1 MQIQK
6 EIIMTDK
13 EIFEGEDLNG
23 DTVKF
28 TVKTPGAE
36 EIKKSQIVYNKAFK
50 QALDDGALLRQ
61 KLTAYMREQKLWN
74 DDKQEQYDKLLETI
88 NDMEE
93 SLQKGGIRLTTA
105 KEIAIDLRDKR
116 EEFRGLIAERNSLDA
131 ASAEGQAD
139 NARFEELVR
148 LCTLNPENGQRYFAN
163 EADYNASANQPW
175 VVVAAEKLGNA
186 MYGLDPNYEKN
197 LEENKFLKEF
207 KFVNDELRFINEDGH
222 TVDSDGRLTNE
233 DGRYIAYEND
243 DDYKA
248 RKNPYFVNKEG
259 ERVVEGKDGWVK
271 ESVSERQP
279 FLDDDD
285 NPIEASAEQEEKPKT
300 TKRRTRKTKTDQKS
314 A

>member
-1 MQIQK
+1 
-6 EIIMTDK
+6 MTDK

-23 DTVKF
+23 DMVKF
-28 TVKTPGAE
+28 KIKTPGAE
-36 EIKKSQIVYNKAFK
+36 EIKKSQVVYNRAFK

-61 KLTAYMREQKLWN
+61 KLTSYMRDQNLWDDAKQK
-74 DDKQEQYDKLLETI
+74 QYDDLLEQIST
-88 NDMEE
+88 MEE

-105 KEIAIDLRDKR
+105 KEIALDLRKKR
-116 EEFRGLIAERNSLDA
+116 DEFRDLISERNALDA

-148 LCTLNPENGQRYFAN
+148 LCTLNPDNGQRYFAS

-197 LEENKFLKEF
+197 LEENKFLQEF
-207 KFVNDELRFINEDGH
+207 KFVDNELRFINEDGH
-222 TVDSDGRLTNE
+222 TVDSEGRLTNE
-233 DGRYIAYEND
+233 EGRYIAYEND

-248 RKNPYFVNKEG
+248 KKNPYFVNRDG

-271 ESVSERQP
+271 ESIAERKP
-279 FLDDDD
+279 FLDDED
-285 NPIEASAEQEEKPKT
+285 NPIQASAEKEEKPKA
-300 TKRRTRKTKTDQKS
+300 TKKKPRRAKTDQES
-314 A
+314 V

>member
-1 MQIQK
+1 
-6 EIIMTDK
+6 MTDK

-23 DTVKF
+23 DMVKF
-28 TVKTPGAE
+28 KIKTPGAE
-36 EIKKSQIVYNKAFK
+36 EIKKSQVVYNRAFK

-61 KLTAYMREQKLWN
+61 KLTSYMRDQNLWDDAKQK
-74 DDKQEQYDKLLETI
+74 QYDDLLEQI
-88 NDMEE
+88 SKMEE

-105 KEIAIDLRDKR
+105 KEIALNLRKKR
-116 EEFRGLIAERNSLDA
+116 DEFRDLISERNALDA

-148 LCTLNPENGQRYFAN
+148 LCTLNPDNGQRYFAS

-197 LEENKFLKEF
+197 LEENKFLQEF
-207 KFVNDELRFINEDGH
+207 KFVDNELRFINEDGH
-222 TVDSDGRLTNE
+222 TVDSEGRLTNE
-233 DGRYIAYEND
+233 EGRYIAYEND

-248 RKNPYFVNKEG
+248 KKNPYFVNRDG

-271 ESVSERQP
+271 ESIAERKP
-279 FLDDDD
+279 FLDDED
-285 NPIEASAEQEEKPKT
+285 NPIQASAEKEEKPKA
-300 TKRRTRKTKTDQKS
+300 TKKKPRRAKTDQES
-314 A
+314 V

>member
-1 MQIQK
+1 
-6 EIIMTDK
+6 MTDK
-13 EIFEGEDLNG
+13 ETFEGEDING
-23 DTVKF
+23 DIVKF
-28 TVKTPGAE
+28 QVKTPGAE

-61 KLTAYMREQKLWN
+61 KLTAYMREQNLW
-74 DDKQEQYDKLLETI
+74 DDSKQNQYEDLLDNISEL
-88 NDMEE
+88 EE

-105 KEIAIDLRDKR
+105 KKIALDLKEKR
-116 EEFRGLIAERNSLDA
+116 EKFRGLIAEKNSLDA

-148 LCTLNPENGQRYFAN
+148 LCTMNPENNQRYFSN

-186 MYGLDPNYEKN
+186 MYGLDPNYEKG
-197 LEENKFLKEF
+197 LEENKFLQEF

-222 TVDSDGRLTNE
+222 TVDSEGRLTNE

-248 RKNPYFVNKEG
+248 RKDPYFVNASG

-271 ESVSERQP
+271 ESMTERKP
-279 FLDDDD
+279 FLDDED
-285 NPIEASAEQEEKPKT
+285 NPIVSASEEEKPKA
-300 TKRRTRKTKTDQKS
+300 TKKRTRKTKTTEQKS
-314 A
+314 

>member
-1 MQIQK
+1 
-6 EIIMTDK
+6 MTDK
-13 EIFEGEDLNG
+13 QVFEGEDLNG
-23 DTVKF
+23 DIVKF
-28 TVKTPGAE
+28 SVKTPGAE
-36 EIKKSQIVYNKAFK
+36 EIKKSQIVYNRAFK

-61 KLTAYMREQKLWN
+61 KLTAYMRDQNLWDDAKQK
-74 DDKQEQYDKLLETI
+74 QYDDLLEQI
-88 NDMEE
+88 NEMEE

-105 KEIAIDLRDKR
+105 KQIALDLRGKR

-207 KFVNDELRFINEDGH
+207 KFVNEELRFINEDGH
-222 TVDSDGRLTNE
+222 TVDSEGRLTNE
-233 DGRYIAYEND
+233 EGRYVAYEND

-248 RKNPYFVNKEG
+248 QENAYFVNKDG
-259 ERVVEGKDGWVK
+259 ERVVEGEDGWVK
-271 ESVSERQP
+271 ESMTERKP
-279 FLDDDD
+279 FLDDED
-285 NPIEASAEQEEKPKT
+285 NPIEIVAEKEEKPKV
-300 TKRRTRKTKTDQKS
+300 TKKRTRKTKTDQES
-314 A
+314 V

>member
-1 MQIQK
+1 
-6 EIIMTDK
+6 MTDK
-13 EIFEGEDLNG
+13 ETFEGEDING
-23 DTVKF
+23 DIVKF
-28 TVKTPGAE
+28 QVKTPGAE

-61 KLTAYMREQKLWN
+61 KLTAYMREQNLW
-74 DDKQEQYDKLLETI
+74 DDSKQNQYEDLLDNISEL
-88 NDMEE
+88 EE

-105 KEIAIDLRDKR
+105 KKIALDLKEKR
-116 EEFRGLIAERNSLDA
+116 EKFRGLIAEKNSLDA

-148 LCTLNPENGQRYFAN
+148 LCTMNPENNQRYFSN

-186 MYGLDPNYEKN
+186 MYGLDPNYEKG
-197 LEENKFLKEF
+197 LEENKFLQEF

-222 TVDSDGRLTNE
+222 TVDSEGRLTNE

-248 RKNPYFVNKEG
+248 RKDPYFVNVSG

-271 ESVSERQP
+271 ESMTERKP
-279 FLDDDD
+279 FLDDED
-285 NPIEASAEQEEKPKT
+285 NPIVSASEEEKPKA
-300 TKRRTRKTKTDQKS
+300 TKKRTRKTKTTEQKS
-314 A
+314 

>member
-1 MQIQK
+1 
-6 EIIMTDK
+6 MTDK
-13 EIFEGEDLNG
+13 ETFEGEDING
-23 DTVKF
+23 DIVKF
-28 TVKTPGAE
+28 QVKTPGAE

-61 KLTAYMREQKLWN
+61 KLTAYMREQNLW
-74 DDKQEQYDKLLETI
+74 DDSKQNQYEDLLENI
-88 NDMEE
+88 SELEE

-105 KEIAIDLRDKR
+105 KKIALDLKEKR
-116 EEFRGLIAERNSLDA
+116 EKFRGLIAEKNSLDA

-148 LCTLNPENGQRYFAN
+148 LCTMNPENNQRYFSN

-186 MYGLDPNYEKN
+186 MYGLDPNYEKG
-197 LEENKFLKEF
+197 LEENKFLQEF

-222 TVDSDGRLTNE
+222 TVDSEGRLTNE

-248 RKNPYFVNKEG
+248 RKDPYFVNVSG

-271 ESVSERQP
+271 ESMTERKP
-279 FLDDDD
+279 FLDDED
-285 NPIEASAEQEEKPKT
+285 NPIVSASEEEKPKA
-300 TKRRTRKTKTDQKS
+300 TKKRTRKTKTTEQKS
-314 A
+314 

>member
-1 MQIQK
+1 
-6 EIIMTDK
+6 MTDK
-13 EIFEGEDLNG
+13 EVFEGEDLNG
-23 DTVKF
+23 DIVKF
-28 TVKTPGAE
+28 SVKTPGAE
-36 EIKKSQIVYNKAFK
+36 EIKKSQIVYNRAFK

-61 KLTAYMREQKLWN
+61 KLTAYMRDQNLWDDAKQK
-74 DDKQEQYDKLLETI
+74 QYDDLLEQI
-88 NDMEE
+88 NEMEE

-105 KEIAIDLRDKR
+105 KQIALDLRGKR

-222 TVDSDGRLTNE
+222 TVDSEGRLTNE
-233 DGRYIAYEND
+233 EGRYVAYEND

-248 RKNPYFVNKEG
+248 QENAYFVNKDG
-259 ERVVEGKDGWVK
+259 ERVVEGEDGWVK
-271 ESVSERQP
+271 ESIKERQP
-279 FLDDDD
+279 FLDEED
-285 NPIEASAEQEEKPKT
+285 NPIEAVAEKEEKPKA
-300 TKRRTRKTKTDQKS
+300 TKKRTRKTKTDQES
-314 A
+314 V

>member
-1 MQIQK
+1 
-6 EIIMTDK
+6 MTDK

-23 DTVKF
+23 DMVKF
-28 TVKTPGAE
+28 KIKTPGAE
-36 EIKKSQIVYNKAFK
+36 EIKKSQVVYNRAFK

-61 KLTAYMREQKLWN
+61 KLTSYMRDQNLWDDAKQK
-74 DDKQEQYDKLLETI
+74 QYDDLLEQI
-88 NDMEE
+88 SKMEE

-105 KEIAIDLRDKR
+105 KEIALDLRKKRDK
-116 EEFRGLIAERNSLDA
+116 FRDLISERNALDA

-148 LCTLNPENGQRYFAN
+148 LCTLNPDNGQRYFAS

-197 LEENKFLKEF
+197 LEENKFLQEF
-207 KFVNDELRFINEDGH
+207 KFVDNELRFINEDGH
-222 TVDSDGRLTNE
+222 TVDSEGRLTNE
-233 DGRYIAYEND
+233 EGRYIAYEND

-248 RKNPYFVNKEG
+248 KKNPYFVNRDG

-271 ESVSERQP
+271 ESIAERKP
-279 FLDDDD
+279 FLDDED
-285 NPIEASAEQEEKPKT
+285 NPIQASAEKEEKPKA
-300 TKRRTRKTKTDQKS
+300 TKKKPRRAKTDQES
-314 A
+314 V

>member
-1 MQIQK
+1 
-6 EIIMTDK
+6 MTDK
-13 EIFEGEDLNG
+13 QVFEGEDLNG
-23 DTVKF
+23 DIVKF
-28 TVKTPGAE
+28 SVKTPGAE
-36 EIKKSQIVYNKAFK
+36 EIKKSQIVYNRAFK

-61 KLTAYMREQKLWN
+61 KLTAYMRDQNLWDDAKQK
-74 DDKQEQYDKLLETI
+74 QYDDLLEQI
-88 NDMEE
+88 NEMEE

-105 KEIAIDLRDKR
+105 KQIALDLRGKR

-207 KFVNDELRFINEDGH
+207 KFVNEELRFINEDGH
-222 TVDSDGRLTNE
+222 TVDSEGRLTNE
-233 DGRYIAYEND
+233 EGRYVAYEND

-248 RKNPYFVNKEG
+248 QENAYYVNKDG
-259 ERVVEGKDGWVK
+259 ERVVEGEDGWVK
-271 ESVSERQP
+271 ESMTERKP
-279 FLDDDD
+279 FLDDED
-285 NPIEASAEQEEKPKT
+285 NPIEIVAEKEEKPKV
-300 TKRRTRKTKTDQKS
+300 TKKRTRKTKTDQES
-314 A
+314 V

>member
-1 MQIQK
+1 
-6 EIIMTDK
+6 MTDK
-13 EIFEGEDLNG
+13 QVFEGEDLNG
-23 DTVKF
+23 DIVKF
-28 TVKTPGAE
+28 SVKTPGAE
-36 EIKKSQIVYNKAFK
+36 EIKKSQIVYNRAFK

-61 KLTAYMREQKLWN
+61 KLTAYMRDQNLWDDAKQK
-74 DDKQEQYDKLLETI
+74 QYDDLLEQI
-88 NDMEE
+88 NEMEE

-105 KEIAIDLRDKR
+105 KQIALDLRGKR

-222 TVDSDGRLTNE
+222 TVDSEGRLTNE
-233 DGRYIAYEND
+233 EGRYVAYEND

-248 RKNPYFVNKEG
+248 QENAYFVNKDG
-259 ERVVEGKDGWVK
+259 ERVVEGEDGWVK
-271 ESVSERQP
+271 ESMTERKP
-279 FLDDDD
+279 FLDDED
-285 NPIEASAEQEEKPKT
+285 NPIEIVAEKEEKPKVA
-300 TKRRTRKTKTDQKS
+300 KKRTRKTKTDQES
-314 A
+314 V

>member
-1 MQIQK
+1 
-6 EIIMTDK
+6 MTDK

-23 DTVKF
+23 DVVKF
-28 TVKTPGAE
+28 SINTPGAE

-61 KLTAYMREQKLWN
+61 KLTAYMRDQNLWDDTKQK
-74 DDKQEQYDKLLETI
+74 QYDDLLEQI
-88 NDMEE
+88 GEMEE
-93 SLQKGGIRLTTA
+93 ALQRGGIRLTTA
-105 KEIAIDLRDKR
+105 REMALDLRKKR
-116 EEFRGLIAERNSLDA
+116 EDFRALIAERNSLDA

-148 LCTLNPENGQRYFAN
+148 LCTINPENNQRYFSS
-163 EADYNASANQPW
+163 ESEYNASANQPW

-186 MYGLDPNYEKN
+186 MYGLDPNYEKH

-222 TVDSDGRLTNE
+222 TVDSEGRLTNE
-233 DGRYIAYEND
+233 DGRYVAYEND

-248 RKNPYFVNKEG
+248 KKDPYFVNKNG

-271 ESVSERQP
+271 ESMVERKP
-279 FLDDDD
+279 FLDDED
-285 NPIEASAEQEEKPKT
+285 NPIEVVAEKEEKPKA
-300 TKRRTRKTKTDQKS
+300 TKRRTRKTKTDQES
-314 A
+314 V

>member
-1 MQIQK
+1 
-6 EIIMTDK
+6 MTDK

-23 DTVKF
+23 DVVKF
-28 TVKTPGAE
+28 SVKTPGAE

-61 KLTAYMREQKLWN
+61 KLTAYMRDQNLWDDTKQK
-74 DDKQEQYDKLLETI
+74 QYDDLLEQI
-88 NDMEE
+88 NEMEE

-105 KEIAIDLRDKR
+105 KQIALDLRGKR

-148 LCTLNPENGQRYFAN
+148 LCTLNPENGQRYFAS

-197 LEENKFLKEF
+197 LEENKFLQEF

-222 TVDSDGRLTNE
+222 TVDSEGRLTNE
-233 DGRYIAYEND
+233 DGRYVAYEND
-243 DDYKA
+243 NDYKA
-248 RKNPYFVNKEG
+248 RKNPYFVNKDG
-259 ERVVEGKDGWVK
+259 ERVVEGQDGWVK
-271 ESVSERQP
+271 ESITER
-279 FLDDDD
+279 
-285 NPIEASAEQEEKPKT
+285 NPSWTMRIILLRLVPKRKKNQRQQKKEQERLKLIK
-300 TKRRTRKTKTDQKS
+300 K
-314 A
+314 AYNCV

>member
-1 MQIQK
+1 MK
-6 EIIMTDK
+6 DK
-13 EIFEGEDLNG
+13 EVFEGEDING
-23 DTVKF
+23 NIVKF
-28 TVKTPGAE
+28 SVKTPGAE
-36 EIKKSQIVYNKAFK
+36 EIKKSQIVYNRAFK

-74 DDKQEQYDKLLETI
+74 DAKQKQYDDLLEQI
-88 NDMEE
+88 GEMEE

-105 KEIAIDLRDKR
+105 RQIALDLRGKR
-116 EEFRGLIAERNSLDA
+116 EEFRSLIAERNSLDA

-148 LCTLNPENGQRYFAN
+148 LCTINPENNQRYFSS
-163 EADYNASANQPW
+163 ESDYNESANQPW

-222 TVDSDGRLTNE
+222 TVDSEGRLTNE

-248 RKNPYFVNKEG
+248 KKNPYFVNKDG
-259 ERVVEGKDGWVK
+259 ERVVEGKDGWIK
-271 ESVSERQP
+271 ESMKERQP
-279 FLDDDD
+279 FLDDED
-285 NPIEASAEQEEKPKT
+285 NPIQLSAEAETEQKPKV
-300 TKRRTRKTKTDQKS
+300 TKKKTRKTKTDQES
-314 A
+314 V

>member
-1 MQIQK
+1 MK
-6 EIIMTDK
+6 DR

-23 DTVKF
+23 DVVKF
-28 TVKTPGAE
+28 SIKTPGAE

-61 KLTAYMREQKLWN
+61 KLTAYMREQNLW
-74 DDKQEQYDKLLETI
+74 DDAKQKQYDDLLEQI
-88 NDMEE
+88 GEMEE

-105 KEIAIDLRDKR
+105 RQIALDLRGKR
-116 EEFRGLIAERNSLDA
+116 EKFRGLIAERNSLDA

-148 LCTLNPENGQRYFAN
+148 LCTLNPDNGQRYFAN

-222 TVDSDGRLTNE
+222 TVDSEGRLTNE
-233 DGRYIAYEND
+233 DGRYVAYEND

-248 RKNPYFVNKEG
+248 RKDPYFVNKDG

-271 ESVSERQP
+271 ESMAERQP
-279 FLDDDD
+279 FLDDED
-285 NPIEASAEQEEKPKT
+285 NPIELSAEAETEQKPKVA
-300 TKRRTRKTKTDQKS
+300 KKKTRKTKTDQES
-314 A
+314 V

>member
-1 MQIQK
+1 MK
-6 EIIMTDK
+6 DR

-23 DTVKF
+23 DVVKF
-28 TVKTPGAE
+28 SVKTPGAE
-36 EIKKSQIVYNKAFK
+36 EIKKSQIVYNRAFK

-61 KLTAYMREQKLWN
+61 KLTAYMREQNLW
-74 DDKQEQYDKLLETI
+74 DDAKQKQYDDLLEQI
-88 NDMEE
+88 GKMEE

-105 KEIAIDLRDKR
+105 RQIALDLREKR
-116 EEFRGLIAERNSLDA
+116 EKFRGLIAERNSLDA

-148 LCTLNPENGQRYFAN
+148 LCTLNPDNGQRYFAS

-222 TVDSDGRLTNE
+222 TVDSEGRLTNE

-248 RKNPYFVNKEG
+248 KKNPYFVNKDG

-271 ESVSERQP
+271 ESMAERQP
-279 FLDDDD
+279 FLDDED
-285 NPIEASAEQEEKPKT
+285 NPIELSAEAETEQKPKV
-300 TKRRTRKTKTDQKS
+300 TKKKTRKTKTDQES
-314 A
+314 V

>member
-1 MQIQK
+1 MK
-6 EIIMTDK
+6 DR

-23 DTVKF
+23 DVVKF
-28 TVKTPGAE
+28 SIKTPGAE

-61 KLTAYMREQKLWN
+61 KLTAYMREQNLW
-74 DDKQEQYDKLLETI
+74 DDAKQKQYDVLLEQI
-88 NDMEE
+88 GEMEE

-105 KEIAIDLRDKR
+105 RQIALDLRGKR
-116 EEFRGLIAERNSLDA
+116 EKFRGLIAERNSLDA

-148 LCTLNPENGQRYFAN
+148 LCTLNPDNGQRYFAN

-222 TVDSDGRLTNE
+222 TVDSEGRLTNE

-248 RKNPYFVNKEG
+248 KKNPYFVNKDG

-271 ESVSERQP
+271 ESMAERQP
-279 FLDDDD
+279 FLDDED
-285 NPIEASAEQEEKPKT
+285 NPIELPAEAETEQKPKV
-300 TKRRTRKTKTDQKS
+300 TKKKTRKTKTDQES
-314 A
+314 V